1 MKALDRYLKS
11 FSVYSPVRVLR
22 ALCIVWLTCLP
33 LIIVLDIAQWVL
45 SGTFV
50 VLRPVE
56 WGIQIFT
63 VVVVAVVIA
72 VTDKFSWMNWMARAI
87 WYKSA
92 LEAKTN
98 ELEHTTDYAT
108 HLEDKIRKSATI
120 HNIRPEK

>member
-50 VLRPVE
+50 VLRPIE

-87 WYKSA
+87 WYRSA

-98 ELEHTTDYAT
+98 ELEHTTDYVT